1 MGERF
6 EQHRDAEVPASP
18 AEVWA
23 AIATGPGIDSWFMGH
38 SEVEPGAGGTVR
50 TVFGGYAP
58 ELDITTWD
66 PPRRFG
72 YRSGE
77 AGDGRSI
84 AYEFLVEGRG
94 GGSTVLR
101 AVTSGFIPGDD
112 WADEY
117 EAMTAGGDGY
127 FRTLVEY
134 LAHFSGQ
141 YAVPVTA
148 FGPGGRPDAGWA
160 RDRAALSA
168 ALGLPD
174 VAAPG
179 DVARFTPAE
188 AERPVGGVVY
198 HATPSAIAVRT
209 PDAFYRFLRG
219 FGHPMV
225 AAHQLF
231 SGEADPGRATRAW
244 ESWLARVL
252 DQTSLPEGRS
262 P

>member
-6 EQHRDAEVPASP
+6 EQRRDAEVPASP
-18 AEVWA
+18 EEVWA

-38 SEVEPGAGGTVR
+38 SEVDPGGGGAGGTVR
-50 TVFGGYAP
+50 TVFGQYAP
-58 ELDITTWD
+58 ELDIIAWD

-72 YRSGE
+72 YRGAE
-77 AGDGRSI
+77 APDGRFI
-84 AYEFLVEGRG
+84 AYEFLIEGRG

-134 LAHFSGQ
+134 LTYFRGR

-148 FGPGGRPDAGWA
+148 FGPPGTDWK
-160 RDRAALSA
+160 RDRSLLCA
-168 ALGLPD
+168 ALGVPD
-174 VAAPG
+174 ACVPG
-179 DVARFTPAE
+179 DTVRFTPAE
-188 AERPVGGVVY
+188 TGPAKTGLVDGVLFQ
-198 HATPSAIAVRT
+198 ASPSILAVRT
-209 PDAFYRFLRG
+209 PEAFYRFLHG

-231 SGEADPGRATRAW
+231 GGNLDPDPAARAW
-244 ESWLARVL
+244 ESWLATILGPR
-252 DQTSLPEGRS
+252 P
-262 P
+262 

>member
-6 EQHRDAEVPASP
+6 EQRREAEVPASP
-18 AEVWA
+18 EQVWA

-38 SEVEPGAGGTVR
+38 SEVLPGGTDTGGTDTGGTVR
-50 TVFGGYAP
+50 TVFGEYAP
-58 ELDITTWD
+58 ELDVTAWH
-66 PPRRFG
+66 PPWRFG
-72 YRSGE
+72 YRSAE
-77 AGDGRSI
+77 APDGRFI

-117 EAMTAGGDGY
+117 EAMTAGGDAY
-127 FRTLVEY
+127 FSTLVEY
-134 LAHFSGQ
+134 LTHFSGR

-148 FGPGGRPDAGWA
+148 FGPPTTDWE
-160 RDRAALSA
+160 RDRALLCA
-168 ALGLPD
+168 ALGLPRGG
-174 VAAPG
+174 APG
-179 DVARFTPAE
+179 ERAAFTAAE
-188 AERPVGGVVY
+188 TGEPVEAVVY
-198 HATPSAIAVRT
+198 HATGNVIGVRA
-209 PDAFYRFLRG
+209 PGAFYRFLRG

-231 SGEADPGRATRAW
+231 SEDTDPGQAARAW

-252 DQTSLPEGRS
+252 DPAS
-262 P
+262 